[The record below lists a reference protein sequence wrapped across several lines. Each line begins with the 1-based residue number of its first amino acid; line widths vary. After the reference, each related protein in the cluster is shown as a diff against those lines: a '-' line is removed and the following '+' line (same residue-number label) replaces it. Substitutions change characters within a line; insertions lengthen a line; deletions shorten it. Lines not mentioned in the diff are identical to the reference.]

1 MSENLISIAKILNFH
16 GIKGEAKIGFT
27 KGRENQIVAL
37 KKVFAKK
44 DGQFS
49 ELNVSS
55 VRFHKHFAI
64 IKFKEFKN
72 VNDVEEFKGCDLFLP
87 KEEVEET
94 LSNDEFLISDLVGM
108 DVYDEDGSC
117 IGNVVAVGENLAN
130 DLLSVKDGNGKEH
143 LVPFVK
149 EIVPVVDLKAKRI
162 VINNIEGLIN
172 WDLMLYLCFLK
183 LLLKRVIL
191 AL

>member
-1 MSENLISIAKILNFH
+1 MSDNLISIAKILNFH

-27 KGRENQIVAL
+27 KGRENQIEAL

-44 DGQFS
+44 NGQYS

-64 IKFKEFKN
+64 IKFKEFQT
-72 VNDVEEFKGCDLFLP
+72 VNDVEEFKGCDLYLS

-94 LSNDEFLISDLVGM
+94 LANDEYLISDLIGM

-117 IGNVVAVGENLAN
+117 VGTITAIGENLAN

-149 EIVPVVDLKAKRI
+149 EIVPVVDLKGRKV

-172 WDLMLYLCFLK
+172 
-183 LLLKRVIL
+183 
-191 AL
+191 

>member
-1 MSENLISIAKILNFH
+1 MSDNLISIAKILNFH

-27 KGRENQIVAL
+27 KGRENQIEAL

-44 DGQFS
+44 DGQYS

-64 IKFKEFKN
+64 IKFKEFQT
-72 VNDVEEFKGCDLFLP
+72 VNDVEEFKGCDLYLP

-94 LSNDEFLISDLVGM
+94 LSNDEYLISDLIGM

-117 IGNVVAVGENLAN
+117 VGTITAIGENLAN

-149 EIVPVVDLKAKRI
+149 EIVPVVDLQGRKV
-162 VINNIEGLIN
+162 VINNIEGLIS
-172 WDLMLYLCFLK
+172 
-183 LLLKRVIL
+183 
-191 AL
+191 

>member
-27 KGRENQIVAL
+27 KGRENQIEAL

-44 DGQFS
+44 DGKYT

-64 IKFKEFKN
+64 IKFKEFQT
-72 VNDVEEFKGCDLFLP
+72 VNDVEEFKGCDLFIS
-87 KEEVEET
+87 KEEVEEN
-94 LSNDEFLISDLVGM
+94 LANDEYLISDLIGM

-117 IGNVVAVGENLAN
+117 VGVITAIGENLAN

-149 EIVPVVDLKAKRI
+149 EIVPVVDLKGRKI
-162 VINNIEGLIN
+162 VINNIEGLIS
-172 WDLMLYLCFLK
+172 
-183 LLLKRVIL
+183 
-191 AL
+191 